1 MLPQCHSHSP
11 ASDRPTGTP
20 ALTSSEHRVQPPV
33 SRPSSDPDVPYK
45 PRHPASHRSEP
56 LHSPSPRGGSLPALA
71 EAADGFKYVVKLAG
85 AGHGTKAL
93 IAEMIGAEV
102 ARQAGLKVPEL
113 VFADLDADFG
123 RTEPD
128 EEVQELLRKSEG
140 LNLGLHFLSGAATW
154 DVAVDRT
161 DTVTA
166 SRIVWLDSFLTNV
179 DRTARNTNMLLRG
192 DELWL
197 IDHGASLY
205 FHHAWQ
211 GWEKTAVSPFTFIR
225 DHALL
230 PRATRLREADDYMR
244 RAITPTFLAS
254 LVDAVPDEWL
264 AKAAPDIA
272 PPEQRRVYLEFMT
285 QRLQASQIFTD
296 YAIAARKTLV

>member
-1 MLPQCHSHSP
+1 M
-11 ASDRPTGTP
+11 TP
-20 ALTSSEHRVQPPV
+20 AAVTLRHAAV
-33 SRPSSDPDVPYK
+33 SRYI
-45 PRHPASHRSEP
+45 AP
-56 LHSPSPRGGSLPALA
+56 LREGGSLPALA
-71 EAADGFKYVVKLAG
+71 EADDGFKYVVKLGG

-93 IAEMIGAEV
+93 IAEMVGGEI

-113 VFADLDADFG
+113 VLLDLDADFG

-140 LNLGLHFLSGAATW
+140 LNLGLHFLSGAVTW

-205 FHHAWQ
+205 FHHSWQ
-211 GWEKTAVSPFTFIR
+211 GWEKTALSAFTYIK

-244 RAITPTFLAS
+244 RTITPEFLAGV
-254 LVDAVPDEWL
+254 VDALPQLWL
-264 AKAAPDIA
+264 EQAAPEIA
-272 PPEQRRVYLEFMT
+272 PEEQRRVYREFLTRRLE
-285 QRLQASQIFTD
+285 ASSIFTD
-296 YAIAARKTLV
+296 HAIAARKALV